1 MCEMKIYNEN
11 EKLYILLI
19 NIAKKIFNRLH

>member
-11 EKLYILLI
+11 EKLSILLI